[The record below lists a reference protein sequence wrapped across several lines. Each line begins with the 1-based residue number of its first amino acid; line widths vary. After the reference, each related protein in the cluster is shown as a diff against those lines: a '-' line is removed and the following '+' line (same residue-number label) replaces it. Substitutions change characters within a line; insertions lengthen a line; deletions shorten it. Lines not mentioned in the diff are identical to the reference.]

1 MYESEM
7 REIYRTRM
15 EADDKEF
22 RYMQAMQ
29 KTRDPSVK
37 AAYQAL
43 IDTQKKKKEDIL
55 EDEKRTHKRYAGI
68 VGAADIKQSLQ
79 DEDDTNRSV
88 KMNEILSQNPP
99 KTYASQL
106 EDAIKGSVRTFSL
119 FSVVTRIMYK
129 FMNSLRQC
137 VNTMKELDKV
147 QMDLRVVTGNSKE
160 GIQELTKSY
169 SELGFKLGLTTKEV
183 AESANTWLR
192 QGYSIS
198 ETNKLIEATAKL
210 SKLGMVDAASA
221 SRYLTSAI
229 KGFHMEASEA
239 ESVVDRLVTLDM
251 KYAASAGDIAQALA
265 RVSAVAQSSNTSL
278 NETTAM
284 LTTMIDVSQQ
294 GAESVGDALKTMM
307 SRFGNV
313 KAGAFTKLMDSE
325 DSENLNDIER
335 VLNSIGI
342 TVRQSTMQMKSF
354 SSVLDEL
361 YEKWDQL
368 SNVEQNAIATAFAGQ
383 RQRNFFLL
391 LMQNEESYRQ
401 ALETTENAQGQA
413 AEKYLAYMESYEYAA
428 QQVKNAWEQ
437 ITQQIFE
444 SDVFINLQK
453 GLA

>member
-1 MYESEM
+1 MESSGEDQQNLIEQVAKGTKMNKTQRKKYLAMASGIAAKQGDINRQGSPDEALTRMYESEM
-7 REIYRTRM
+7 RAIYRERM

-43 IDTQKKKKEDIL
+43 IDTQKKNKENIL
-55 EDEKRTHKRYAGI
+55 QKEADTHKRYSGI
-68 VGAADIKQSLQ
+68 VGAEDIRRSLQ

-119 FSVVTRIMYK
+119 FSIVTRIMYK

-251 KYAASAGDIAQALA
+251 KYAASAGDIAQAD
-265 RVSAVAQSSNTSL
+265 RK
-278 NETTAM
+278 
-284 LTTMIDVSQQ
+284 
-294 GAESVGDALKTMM
+294 SV
-307 SRFGNV
+307 V
-313 KAGAFTKLMDSE
+313 
-325 DSENLNDIER
+325 
-335 VLNSIGI
+335 
-342 TVRQSTMQMKSF
+342 
-354 SSVLDEL
+354 
-361 YEKWDQL
+361 
-368 SNVEQNAIATAFAGQ
+368 
-383 RQRNFFLL
+383 
-391 LMQNEESYRQ
+391 
-401 ALETTENAQGQA
+401 
-413 AEKYLAYMESYEYAA
+413 
-428 QQVKNAWEQ
+428 
-437 ITQQIFE
+437 
-444 SDVFINLQK
+444 
-453 GLA
+453 